1 MPGFFTK
8 NGSWDMA
15 SCRDP
20 GILIPV
26 CTKDDRIQGLQIRLD
41 DPPPKIVY
49 DSLGFQKSVEKLRR
63 LQRKYNAR
71 IIFPHDLAQFETL
84 EKCPIFYK

>member
-1 MPGFFTK
+1 MIFPSDAVYTAKNYGPPAIAPG
-8 NGSWDMA
+8 
-15 SCRDP
+15 
-20 GILIPV
+20 
-26 CTKDDRIQGLQIRLD
+26 
-41 DPPPKIVY
+41 IVY

-84 EKCPIFYK
+84 EKCPTFYK